1 LNSRSTIITLVA
13 ALAVLSGAM
22 GMSLTG
28 TFSDQGMMT
37 VSTNN
42 AAVGLLM
49 GHLEV
54 EARHADGELFAYRQ
68 SDNEVVDAGEQCI
81 LKMLFASTN
90 SSGVGRG
97 DAAGTGACVGKLVG
111 AWDVIALGTTGTA
124 VVETNVY
131 LGNETLG
138 VPGLERGHASKTWSN
153 GTGSDA
159 TKIVMT
165 KTFTSASTNEQVIR
179 ESGLFNSTTVAI
191 NGENLGAIGSLSES
205 FCPTTHGV
213 CLGEGMLAHKVF
225 SAVTLATG
233 DSITI
238 TWTFQVGN

>member
-1 LNSRSTIITLVA
+1 MNPRSTIITLVA

-42 AAVGLLM
+42 VAHGLVM
-49 GHLEV
+49 GHVTV
-54 EARHADGELFAYRQ
+54 EANHADGELYAYREGA
-68 SDNEVVDAGEQCI
+68 NEVVDAGEECI

-97 DAAGTGACVGKLVG
+97 DATGTDDCVGKLVG
-111 AWDVIALGTTGTA
+111 AWDVIAIGTGAAA
-124 VVETNVY
+124 VADTDVR
-131 LGNETLG
+131 LQNETAG
-138 VPGLERGHASKTWSN
+138 VPGLERGHASKTWTN
-153 GTGSDA
+153 TTGVA
-159 TKIVMT
+159 NNNKIELT
-165 KTFTSASTNEQVIR
+165 KTFTLTGSNEHIIR
-179 ESGLFNSTTVAI
+179 ETGLFNITESHHAQCS
-191 NGENLGAIGSLSES
+191 GLCQGFIG
-205 FCPTTHGV
+205 THHPGS
-213 CLGEGMLAHKVF
+213 GMLAHKVF